1 VKRLIRN
8 AKRNYEKKLSHGNG
22 GNSRPFFSYF
32 KRKTKSRPSIGP
44 IKNSKKETVSD
55 DQGKTELNEFFGSV
69 FTREETNIIPE
80 AEEMETGSME
90 DVVIKSQNDTRKDQK
105 SERDLCCWP

>member
-1 VKRLIRN
+1 M
-8 AKRNYEKKLSHGNG
+8 H
-22 GNSRPFFSYF
+22 FFSYI

-44 IKNSKKETVSD
+44 LKNSKKETVSD
-55 DQGKTELNEFFGSV
+55 DQGMSELLNELFGSV

-90 DVVIKSQNDTRKDQK
+90 DVVITPKWSKKKSKT
-105 SERDLCCWP
+105 